1 MNGTTPPHSIGDLS
15 VRTGVPVRTIR
26 FYSDTGLLPPA
37 HRTPAGYRR
46 YSDASVGR
54 LHLICVLRDL
64 DVDLPTIRRV
74 LDDGLSVAE
83 VAAAQREATALRIRT
98 LRLRQSILRLVAERG
113 SSPEETV
120 LMHRLTHLTSE
131 ERRRLVADFVAAL
144 APGTSQARGAAAVLG
159 TALPVLPD
167 DPSDAQLAA
176 WMEIAELMA
185 DDGFRTR
192 LAHGAFAASDEAAL
206 PRVESEKAAELVSF
220 TREAV
225 ATARGAGIEPGSAGA
240 VPVVDSVVAR
250 FAAVLG
256 RPAGPALREWM
267 AREFE
272 AGHDPLVE
280 RYWRLV
286 WTVNDWQVVDG
297 HLPFQP
303 WMAEALGRP

>member
-1 MNGTTPPHSIGDLS
+1 MNGATLPHSIGDLS

-37 HRTPAGYRR
+37 HRTPAGCRR

-64 DVDLPTIRRV
+64 DIDLPTIRRV
-74 LDDGLSVAE
+74 LDEGLRVAE

-98 LRLRQSILRLVAERG
+98 LRLRQSILRLVAERR

-120 LMHRLTHLTSE
+120 LMHRLTHLTTG
-131 ERRRLVADFVAAL
+131 ERKRPVADFVAGL
-144 APGTSQARGAAAVLG
+144 APGTPQAPGAAAVLG

-167 DPSDAQLAA
+167 DPSDAQPAA
-176 WMEIAELMA
+176 WVEIAELMA
-185 DDGFRTR
+185 DDGFRAR
-192 LAHGAFAASDEAAL
+192 LANGAFAASDEAAL

-225 ATARGAGIEPGSAGA
+225 AAARGAGIEPDSAAA

-250 FAAVLG
+250 LAAVLG
-256 RPAGPALREWM
+256 RPAGPGLWEWM
-267 AREFE
+267 ARKFD

>member
-1 MNGTTPPHSIGDLS
+1 MNGATLPHSIGDLS

-46 YSDASVGR
+46 YGDASVGR

-98 LRLRQSILRLVAERG
+98 LRLRQSIMRLVAERG

-120 LMHRLTHLTSE
+120 LMHRLTHLTTE
-131 ERRRLVADFVAAL
+131 ERKRLVADFVAGL
-144 APGTSQARGAAAVLG
+144 APGTSQARGAAVLG

-176 WMEIAELMA
+176 WVEIAELMA

-192 LAHGAFAASDEAAL
+192 LAHGAFAAADETAL
-206 PRVESEKAAELVSF
+206 PRVDSGKAAGLVSF

-225 ATARGAGIEPGSAGA
+225 AAARGAGIEPDSAEA
-240 VPVVDSVVAR
+240 APVVDAVVAR
-250 FAAVLG
+250 FAEVLG
-256 RPAGPALREWM
+256 RPAGPGLREWM

-272 AGHDPLVE
+272 AGHDPVVE

-286 WTVNDWQVVDG
+286 WMVNDWQVVDG

-303 WMAEALGRP
+303 WLIQALGRP

>member
-1 MNGTTPPHSIGDLS
+1 MNGATLPHSIGDLS

-46 YSDASVGR
+46 YGDASVGR

-120 LMHRLTHLTSE
+120 LMHRLTHLTAE
-131 ERRRLVADFVAAL
+131 ERKRLVADFVAGL
-144 APGTSQARGAAAVLG
+144 APGTSQARGAAVLG

-176 WMEIAELMA
+176 WVEIAELMA

-192 LAHGAFAASDEAAL
+192 LAHGAFAAADETAL
-206 PRVESEKAAELVSF
+206 PRVDSGKAAGLVSF

-225 ATARGAGIEPGSAGA
+225 AAARGAGIEPDSAEA
-240 VPVVDSVVAR
+240 APVVDAVVAR
-250 FAAVLG
+250 FAEVLG
-256 RPAGPALREWM
+256 RPAGPGLREWM

-272 AGHDPLVE
+272 AGHDPVVE

-286 WTVNDWQVVDG
+286 WTLNDWQVVDG

-303 WMAEALGRP
+303 WLIQALGRP

>member
-1 MNGTTPPHSIGDLS
+1 MNGATLPHSIGDLS

-46 YSDASVGR
+46 YGDASVGR

-98 LRLRQSILRLVAERG
+98 LRLRQSVLRLVAERG

-120 LMHRLTHLTSE
+120 LMHRLTHLTAE
-131 ERRRLVADFVAAL
+131 ERKRLVADFVAGL
-144 APGTSQARGAAAVLG
+144 APGTSQARGAAVLG

-176 WMEIAELMA
+176 WVEIAELMA

-192 LAHGAFAASDEAAL
+192 LAHGAFAAADETAL
-206 PRVESEKAAELVSF
+206 PRVDSGKAAGLVSF

-225 ATARGAGIEPGSAGA
+225 AAARGAGIEPDSAEA
-240 VPVVDSVVAR
+240 APVVDAVVAR
-250 FAAVLG
+250 FAEVLG
-256 RPAGPALREWM
+256 RPAGPGLREWM

-272 AGHDPLVE
+272 AGHDPVVE

-303 WMAEALGRP
+303 WLIQALGRP